1 MVSQRRRKPGLI
13 VTLGLSLGACI
24 VVLPGLIA
32 LVAPAA
38 LGVLLLYAL
47 APALLRDADDP
58 QLSSR
63 VLRWTMFTFFA
74 HLFFGVVVMNIS
86 TPFDFLKS
94 DTGTYHF
101 GAVALLE
108 HWTSG
113 HPPPFFPA
121 GKEGLYFTLA
131 GLYTVVGPHPVVG
144 LVLNA
149 TLSAAIV
156 PLLTDLTRRQFGTEA
171 AFKVAPLVALL
182 PGVFLWTSQL
192 LKEAP
197 VAFLVALG
205 AYCATRVSE
214 RASVRSVLGLTL
226 SVSLLFTFRGPIAL
240 VVGGGFLA
248 ALILAKGDVLG
259 GLTTALLVATLVGGA
274 FFSLGI
280 GLSGYKSSINANL
293 SRANVVRQDLA
304 TSARSGFR
312 PDADISTPFRAFSYL
327 PAGLA
332 SFAFGPFPW
341 QLRSASQLAAIPDIL
356 VWWALLPSLWRGHRV
371 GIRRAGRRAFLT
383 LVPAVLATLML
394 SLVIGNY
401 GTVVRERVQ
410 VVILLIPFIALG
422 LAERGKS
429 DAAPPPLQGLD
440 AVAAGRSAGRLPVP
454 AVAFRDHV

>member
-1 MVSQRRRKPGLI
+1 MMVSQRRRALGLI
-13 VTLGLSLGACI
+13 LALGLLLGASI
-24 VVLPGLIA
+24 VGFPGLIA
-32 LVAPAA
+32 LVAPATLAVLA
-38 LGVLLLYAL
+38 LNAVARAL
-47 APALLRDADDP
+47 MRDADDEP
-58 QLSSR
+58 LSNH

-74 HLFFGVVVMNIS
+74 HLFFGVVVLNIS

-94 DTGTYHF
+94 DTGTYHN
-101 GAVALLE
+101 GAIALLD

-113 HPPPFFPA
+113 GPAPFFPA

-131 GLYTVVGPHPVVG
+131 ALYWVVGPHAVVG

-149 TLSAAIV
+149 ALSAAIV
-156 PLLTDLTRRQFGTEA
+156 PLLSDLTRRQFGSDA

-182 PGVFLWTSQL
+182 PGLFLWTSQL

-197 VAFLVALG
+197 VAFLVAMG
-205 AYCATRVSE
+205 AYCAVRVSE
-214 RASVRSVLGLTL
+214 RASVRTVLGLTL

-259 GLTTALLVATLVGGA
+259 GLTTALLVAALVGGA

-293 SRANVVRQDLA
+293 TRANVVRQDLA

-312 PDADISTPFRAFSYL
+312 PDADISTPFRALSYL
-327 PAGLA
+327 PAGLT
-332 SFAFGPFPW
+332 SFALGPFPW
-341 QLRSASQLAAIPDIL
+341 QLRSASQFAAIPDVL

-371 GIRRAGRRAFLT
+371 GFGRAGRRAFLT
-383 LVPAVLATLML
+383 LIPAVLATIML

-422 LAERGKS
+422 LAVRARSQPGPQE
-429 DAAPPPLQGLD
+429 DAHALAASR
-440 AVAAGRSAGRLPVP
+440 AVGRAPVP
-454 AVAFRDHV
+454 VGASRNSV